1 MIRTIQPQ
9 VLDALNRVSAVAYI
23 EAENRR
29 EPDGVVIFDTVFKVL
44 DVEYRQTI
52 ENVVVGQNE
61 EGGDIIE
68 QQTKTF
74 AHPYFKTIYTREAR
88 YKKSTFYG
96 VVGNPS
102 PSQYDDVM
110 IAQIAFVNGKVWT
123 GNELQKVYYWELT
136 ANDLEKVTEQE
147 IATLLTP
154 YEVTI

>member
-1 MIRTIQPQ
+1 MIRTKQPQ

-44 DVEYRQTI
+44 DIELRQKI

-68 QQTKTF
+68 QQVKTF
-74 AHPYFKTIYTREAR
+74 AHPQFKTLFTREAR
-88 YKKSTFYG
+88 YKKSTFYSA
-96 VVGNPS
+96 VGNPS

-110 IAQIAFVNGKVWT
+110 IAQIAYVNSKVWT

>member
-1 MIRTIQPQ
+1 MIRTTQPQ
-9 VLDALNRVSAVAYI
+9 VLDALNRISAVAYM

-44 DVEYRQTI
+44 DIELRQKT

-61 EGGDIIE
+61 EGGDIID

-96 VVGNPS
+96 AVGNPT
-102 PSQYDDVM
+102 PGQYDDVM
-110 IAQIAFVNGKVWT
+110 IAQIAYVNGKIWT
-123 GNELQKVYYWELT
+123 GNELQKVYYWDLT
-136 ANDLEKVTEQE
+136 ANDLEKVTDEEVAQ
-147 IATLLTP
+147 LLTP
-154 YEVTI
+154 YEVV

>member
-1 MIRTIQPQ
+1 MIRTKQPQ
-9 VLDALNRVSAVAYI
+9 VLDALNRISAVAYM

-44 DVEYRQTI
+44 DIELRQTI

-96 VVGNPS
+96 AVGNPA

-110 IAQIAFVNGKVWT
+110 IAQIAYVNSKVWT
-123 GNELQKVYYWELT
+123 GNELQKVYYWDLT
-136 ANDLEKVTEQE
+136 ATDLEKVTEAE

-154 YEVTI
+154 YEEPI

>member
-1 MIRTIQPQ
+1 MIRTKQPQ
-9 VLDALNRVSAVAYI
+9 VLDALNRISAVAYMD
-23 EAENRR
+23 AENRR

-44 DVEYRQTI
+44 DIELRPKI

-96 VVGNPS
+96 SYINNPN

-110 IAQIAFVNGKVWT
+110 IAQIEFTNNRDWK
-123 GNELQKVYYWELT
+123 GNELQKVYYWDLT
-136 ANDLEKVTEQE
+136 ATDLEKVTDEEVAQ
-147 IATLLTP
+147 LLTP
-154 YEVTI
+154 YEVV